1 MKVRFSLCRMVV
13 VVACLAFAISCDDDD
28 ENTDV
33 TEIGSVTLDVV
44 AQDLAAPLVV
54 IESPDNSG
62 RLFIADQGGQIYI
75 VKDGSR
81 LSSPFLDI
89 SSKVTPRASEQD
101 ERGLLGLAFHPDFA
115 SNGRF
120 FV

>member
-1 MKVRFSLCRMVV
+1 LQYAEAGVEIIVQTSRQLEDVKENLNMKVRFSLCRMVV
-13 VVACLAFAISCDDDD
+13 LVACLAFAISCDDDD

-54 IESPDNSG
+54 TESTDNSG

-81 LSSPFLDI
+81 LPTPFLDI
-89 SSKVTPRASEQD
+89 S
-101 ERGLLGLAFHPDFA
+101 
-115 SNGRF
+115 
-120 FV
+120 